1 MPNVNDVPA
10 EPADGLWDAN
20 DAAHYLK
27 VSRSWIYQRAESGVL
42 PCLRVGGLVRFD
54 PEIVRAFARGE
65 IRPPKVVAF
74 PGAPSGK
81 NG

>member
-1 MPNVNDVPA
+1 MSNAKDAAA
-10 EPADGLWDAN
+10 ETADGLWDAN

-27 VSRSWIYQRAESGVL
+27 VSRSWIYQRAESGLL

-65 IRPPKVVAF
+65 IQPSKVLAF
-74 PGAPSGK
+74 PSSPSGK